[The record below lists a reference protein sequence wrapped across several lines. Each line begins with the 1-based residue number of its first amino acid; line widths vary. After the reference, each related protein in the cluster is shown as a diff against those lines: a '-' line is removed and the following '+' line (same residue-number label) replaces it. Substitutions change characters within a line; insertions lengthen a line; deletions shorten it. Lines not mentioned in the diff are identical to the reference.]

1 MKKFMQDNVVT
12 GLSRKVLK
20 NIDVH
25 KKKYVRVQI
34 ELDSKSNSNL
44 SIS

>member
-20 NIDVH
+20 NIEVK
-25 KKKYVRVQI
+25 KKKYLRVQI